1 MPNKQK
7 LSDRLN
13 IPYELKK
20 KIGHNV
26 ETYLQH
32 YPEQSLP
39 IVKEFLYLE
48 DNDLW
53 TQFQNIHHFHLSV
66 LFPVHRKYYGEF
78 NIADSLT
85 KYDLSI
91 KQLED
96 GSSAPIK
103 HKLTNL
109 QNGFE

>member
-1 MPNKQK
+1 
-7 LSDRLN
+7 
-13 IPYELKK
+13 
-20 KIGHNV
+20 
-26 ETYLQH
+26 
-32 YPEQSLP
+32 
-39 IVKEFLYLE
+39 
-48 DNDLW
+48 
-53 TQFQNIHHFHLSV
+53 V
-66 LFPVHRKYYGEF
+66 LFPVHRKYYGAF

-109 QNGFE
+109 QNGFEQVVIYG